1 MSESATHLDAY
12 FHSSTVGFPFLF
24 DFFHIHC
31 LYLVTELQNVFICCF
46 SDLSSEINRFEI
58 SLSNKTKKSKESDIC
73 KYICAGSKQMYSLY
87 VSTFTQCLLVW
98 CHNSHVSHLFY
109 LTSRLNFSPSVFM
122 RCQLNRL
129 QKGQMI
135 DEWFPL
141 SSHVPLKGIEPG
153 SLRVRA
159 RYSMEK
165 IMPEEEYSEFKE
177 VCLDCP
183 FTFCRTVIHFE

>member
-1 MSESATHLDAY
+1 MYVCLDSGENGLNRPLNP
-12 FHSSTVGFPFLF
+12 SSNVGHHPLTRP
-24 DFFHIHC
+24 HVHR
-31 LYLVTELQNVFICCF
+31 
-46 SDLSSEINRFEI
+46 LSP
-58 SLSNKTKKSKESDIC
+58 T
-73 KYICAGSKQMYSLY
+73 
-87 VSTFTQCLLVW
+87 
-98 CHNSHVSHLFY
+98 
-109 LTSRLNFSPSVFM
+109 VFM

-177 VCLDCP
+177 VSSS
-183 FTFCRTVIHFE
+183 FSFKSVAH

>member
-1 MSESATHLDAY
+1 
-12 FHSSTVGFPFLF
+12 
-24 DFFHIHC
+24 
-31 LYLVTELQNVFICCF
+31 
-46 SDLSSEINRFEI
+46 
-58 SLSNKTKKSKESDIC
+58 
-73 KYICAGSKQMYSLY
+73 
-87 VSTFTQCLLVW
+87 
-98 CHNSHVSHLFY
+98 
-109 LTSRLNFSPSVFM
+109 M

-159 RYSMEK
+159 RYSVEK

-177 VCLDCP
+177 VCVGLKRLPLICNL
-183 FTFCRTVIHFE
+183 

>member
-1 MSESATHLDAY
+1 
-12 FHSSTVGFPFLF
+12 
-24 DFFHIHC
+24 
-31 LYLVTELQNVFICCF
+31 
-46 SDLSSEINRFEI
+46 
-58 SLSNKTKKSKESDIC
+58 
-73 KYICAGSKQMYSLY
+73 
-87 VSTFTQCLLVW
+87 
-98 CHNSHVSHLFY
+98 
-109 LTSRLNFSPSVFM
+109 M

-159 RYSMEK
+159 RYCVEK

-177 VCLDCP
+177 VYVGLQRL
-183 FTFCRTVIHFE
+183 FFFFLSVLSVNKHSRVSQ

>member
-1 MSESATHLDAY
+1 
-12 FHSSTVGFPFLF
+12 
-24 DFFHIHC
+24 
-31 LYLVTELQNVFICCF
+31 
-46 SDLSSEINRFEI
+46 
-58 SLSNKTKKSKESDIC
+58 
-73 KYICAGSKQMYSLY
+73 
-87 VSTFTQCLLVW
+87 
-98 CHNSHVSHLFY
+98 
-109 LTSRLNFSPSVFM
+109 M

-159 RYSMEK
+159 RYSVEK

-177 VCLDCP
+177 VCVGIKMVFPSVKCGSVSVNNSWVFIPPPAIDGLAERVPRHLRSGPCLWSRPHLIGQPPAEDLQAREGRSP
-183 FTFCRTVIHFE
+183 STQDPQRQGNQHGR